1 MSESTAPVTARG
13 MLWGI
18 KSSFVTYVS
27 RMPDSAMSVTD
38 GAVDTPLGFIF
49 PIADASGFDPA
60 VGQGT
65 LAFAG
70 DVRMRGHAGMLAVR
84 VADPI
89 VSVGAD
95 GARLT
100 VTDVTGKPLHIAN
113 LGAPRRAPG
122 GGIEIPAQLAADAVP
137 YFNDVY
143 PEGTELDPVV
153 LRGI

>member
-1 MSESTAPVTARG
+1 MSESTAPATARG

-18 KSSFVTYVS
+18 KRSFLEYVS

-38 GAVDTPLGFIF
+38 GAVDTSLGFIF
-49 PIADASGFDPA
+49 PVADAAGFDPA
-60 VGQGT
+60 RGEGSLV
-65 LAFAG
+65 FAG

-89 VSVGAD
+89 VTVGAN

-100 VTDVTGKPLHIAN
+100 VTDVSGNPLHIAN

-122 GGIEIPAQLAADAVP
+122 GGIELPAQLAADAVP

-143 PEGTELDPVV
+143 PEGTELDP
-153 LRGI
+153 LTIRGI